1 MQETL
6 DPHVS
11 KKGHSS
17 GRPRTGRRLRGALDP
32 QLVSQSEHTCRKTE
46 QDCNNADTGY
56 NCRALKIPTQSPRNL
71 EFLLWLTPK
80 WTLY

>member
-1 MQETL
+1 MSARKDTL
-6 DPHVS
+6 QDGLGVGGVS
-11 KKGHSS
+11 GGS
-17 GRPRTGRRLRGALDP
+17 GPTVGVPVRTHL
-32 QLVSQSEHTCRKTE
+32 QKE